1 MSTISERYS
10 LPARTKARRLRIRE
24 AHPGPR
30 RRPAGRSG
38 VIPAMGPANRAPG
51 VSIMGAAG
59 PSVDVMG
66 GTDAGPRVSVM
77 GGADR
82 GLRLDVFGASDL
94 TAVDSLFT
102 SARTFRG

>member
-1 MSTISERYS
+1 MSTISEHYS

-30 RRPAGRSG
+30 RPAGRSG

-51 VSIMGAAG
+51 ISIMGVAG
-59 PSVDVMG
+59 RSVDVMG

-94 TAVDSLFT
+94 RFVHSLFT